1 MPLSL
6 RRVGDARAD
15 DTTRLPPPFLFRALR
30 MAEAGVALVASACGA
45 PLVRLGVP
53 SSRALASPTLS
64 ALQLGT
70 YQIKIQIRSQLGAGS
85 SGVVTS

>member
-1 MPLSL
+1 MTLSP

-30 MAEAGVALVASACGA
+30 VAEAGVALVVPACGA
-45 PLVRLGVP
+45 QAVRLGRP

-64 ALQLGT
+64 ALQLGP
-70 YQIKIQIRSQLGAGS
+70 YQIIIQIRS
-85 SGVVTS
+85 